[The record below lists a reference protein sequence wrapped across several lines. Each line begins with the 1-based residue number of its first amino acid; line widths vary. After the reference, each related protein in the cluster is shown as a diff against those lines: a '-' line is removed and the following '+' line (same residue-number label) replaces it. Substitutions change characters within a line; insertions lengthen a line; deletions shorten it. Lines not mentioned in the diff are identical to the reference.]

1 MLISVIAPEL
11 SAIALPIRFFGTNCD
26 IAAVR
31 AGICNANV
39 QPCIEDTT
47 NKCHH
52 SIKPVM
58 INTPTD
64 TANMAFANCA
74 NWISI
79 RRSTRSPN
87 TPPHNDII
95 SNPGAQP
102 IDTSAVLC
110 ASPVIS

>member
-1 MLISVIAPEL
+1 MLINVIAIEL
-11 SAIALPIRFFGTNCD
+11 SAIALPIRFFGTSCD

-39 QPCIEDTT
+39 HPCNDETT

-52 SIKPVM
+52 SINPVM

-64 TANMAFANCA
+64 TAKTAFANCA
-74 NWISI
+74 NWINI

-87 TPPHNDII
+87 TPPHSDMI
-95 SNPGAQP
+95 SIPGAQP
-102 IDTSAVLC
+102 IDTSAVL
-110 ASPVIS
+110 